1 MRILSFDNRRFGV
14 ALAMIAMAAMW
25 MAPLNLEPTAH
36 RFCAVFVAVIVL
48 WLTEAIPAGATG
60 LFIAPLLIVSG
71 VTDAKS
77 AFAPYADP
85 LLFLFVGGF
94 FLAKAMERHGLDK
107 RLAQAVLSASSKRG
121 NTQLASVGLLSATAL
136 LSAWISN
143 TATAALMMP
152 NMLQIIDASDNAPSS
167 QRGAKSLLFVAYAAS
182 IAGIMT
188 PVGSPTNLIAMQYLA
203 EAGLR
208 FGFLDWIQVAAP
220 ISLLML
226 GLMFAWVGRGVPR
239 QTSAELSMTQLGVA
253 SQWNK
258 GEQVTALAFVMAVVG
273 WLLPP
278 LLVAFNIAKAETME
292 TLLPASVVALLA
304 SVPLFIIRADDEQP
318 VLPWND
324 AMRIDWGV
332 ILLFGG
338 GIALGSQM
346 IETGVAHTLSAK
358 FIEVSHVQGLWA
370 LTAVCIAFTLL
381 FTEVCS
387 NMASASM
394 IVPLAIAAAN
404 ELGVPVIPP
413 ALGVGLAAS
422 CAFMLP
428 ISTGPNAIAYS
439 TGRVSLRAM
448 LRTGLMLELV
458 SGVLIWLGLRALCP
472 VFGWC

>member
-1 MRILSFDNRRFGV
+1 MGIVSLISRRFGV
-14 ALAMIAMAAMW
+14 ALAMLAMAAVW
-25 MAPLNLEPTAH
+25 GTPLSLQPTAH
-36 RFCAVFVAVIVL
+36 RFCAVFVAVIIL

-60 LFIAPLLIVSG
+60 LLIAPLLVITG
-71 VTDAKS
+71 ITDAKT

-94 FLAKAMERHGLDK
+94 FLAKAMERHGLDR
-107 RLAQAVLSASSKRG
+107 RLAQAVLSASLTRG
-121 NTQLASVGLLSATAL
+121 QGQLASVALLSATAL

-152 NMLQIIDASDNAPSS
+152 IMLRIIDASPSSSSS
-167 QRGAKSLLFVAYAAS
+167 QRGATSLLFVAYTAS
-182 IAGIMT
+182 VAGMLT
-188 PVGSPTNLIAMQYLA
+188 PVGSPTNLIAMRYID
-203 EAGLR
+203 EAGLHV
-208 FGFLDWIQVAAP
+208 GFLDWMKVSGP
-220 ISLLML
+220 ISLLIL
-226 GLMFAWVGRGVPR
+226 VCMFGWLRWGSAAQLSGELRIEQLAVPQR
-239 QTSAELSMTQLGVA
+239 
-253 SQWNK
+253 WNK
-258 GEQVTALAFVMAVVG
+258 GEQITAMAFVSAVAG

-278 LLVAFNIAKAETME
+278 LLVAADLADAQAME
-292 TLLPASVVALLA
+292 SLLPASVVALLA
-304 SVPLFIIRADDEQP
+304 ASPLFFVHADDDQA

-346 IETGVAHTLSAK
+346 ITTGVAETMSVK
-358 FIEVSHVQGLWA
+358 FLEVSHVKGLWA
-370 LTAVCIAFTLL
+370 LTAACIAFTLL

-394 IVPLAIAAAN
+394 IVPLAIGAATA
-404 ELGVPVIPP
+404 LGVPVLPP
-413 ALGVGLAAS
+413 VLGVGLAAS

-448 LRTGLMLELV
+448 LRTGLVLEVV
-458 SGVLIWLGLRALCP
+458 SGLIIWLGLRVLCP
-472 VFGWC
+472 MFGWG

>member
-1 MRILSFDNRRFGV
+1 MGMVSLVSRRLGV
-14 ALAMIAMAAMW
+14 VMAIVAMAIVWAL
-25 MAPLNLEPTAH
+25 PLGLDVRAH
-36 RFCAVFVAVIVL
+36 RFCAVFVAVVIL
-48 WLTEAIPAGATG
+48 WLSEAIPAGATG
-60 LFIAPLLIVSG
+60 LLIAPLLVVAG
-71 VTDAKS
+71 VTDAKA

-94 FLAKAMERHGLDK
+94 FIAKAMARHGLDK
-107 RLAQAVLSASSKRG
+107 RLAQAVVSASSKKGRAD
-121 NTQLASVGLLSATAL
+121 LASIGLLSATAI

-152 NMLQIIDASDNAPSS
+152 IMLQIMDAAGDPASPHG
-167 QRGAKSLLFVAYAAS
+167 GAKSLVFVAYVAS
-182 IAGIMT
+182 VAGMLT

-203 EAGLR
+203 ESNLR
-208 FGFLDWIQVAAP
+208 FGFLDWIKVSGP
-220 ISLLML
+220 ISVAILAV
-226 GLMFAWVGRGVPR
+226 MFAWVGRGGIR
-239 QTSAELSMTQLGVA
+239 QTAAGFHITPFGIS

-258 GEQVTALAFVMAVVG
+258 GEQVTAFAFVMAVVG

-278 LLVAFNIAKAETME
+278 LLVAVDAAKAETME

-304 SVPLFIIRADDEQP
+304 SVPLFVVRADDEQP
-318 VLPWND
+318 ILPWNE
-324 AMRIDWGV
+324 AMCIDWGV

-346 IETGVAHTLSAK
+346 IETGVAHAMSAR
-358 FIEVSHVQGLWA
+358 FIVVSQVQGLWT
-370 LTAVCIAFTLL
+370 LTAVCIGFTLL

-413 ALGVGLAAS
+413 VLGVGLAAS

-428 ISTGPNAIAYS
+428 ISTGPNAIAYA

-448 LRTGLMLELV
+448 LGSGCILELV
-458 SGVLIWLGLRALCP
+458 SGFLIWLGLRLLCP
-472 VFGWC
+472 AFGWV

>member
-1 MRILSFDNRRFGV
+1 
-14 ALAMIAMAAMW
+14 
-25 MAPLNLEPTAH
+25 
-36 RFCAVFVAVIVL
+36 
-48 WLTEAIPAGATG
+48 
-60 LFIAPLLIVSG
+60 
-71 VTDAKS
+71 
-77 AFAPYADP
+77 
-85 LLFLFVGGF
+85 
-94 FLAKAMERHGLDK
+94 
-107 RLAQAVLSASSKRG
+107 
-121 NTQLASVGLLSATAL
+121 
-136 LSAWISN
+136 
-143 TATAALMMP
+143 
-152 NMLQIIDASDNAPSS
+152 
-167 QRGAKSLLFVAYAAS
+167 
-182 IAGIMT
+182 
-188 PVGSPTNLIAMQYLA
+188 
-203 EAGLR
+203 
-208 FGFLDWIQVAAP
+208 
-220 ISLLML
+220 
-226 GLMFAWVGRGVPR
+226 
-239 QTSAELSMTQLGVA
+239 
-253 SQWNK
+253 
-258 GEQVTALAFVMAVVG
+258 MAVVG

-278 LLVAFNIAKAETME
+278 LLVAFNVAKAETME

-304 SVPLFIIRADDEQP
+304 SVPLFIVHTDDEQP
-318 VLPWND
+318 VLPWTD

-394 IVPLAIAAAN
+394 LVPLAIAAAN

-413 ALGVGLAAS
+413 VLGVGLAAS